1 MKELKYNTDH
11 HFILL
16 NKDEIL
22 ATFHVDERF
31 DTITIDEVFWN
42 APDWIGDLR
51 LFITNRRAPKHREN
65 IQELLRLSG
74 CDTILGY
81 LQVSHSLS
89 LIDTF
94 WVKPVG
100 SYLTWSDVSLY
111 NHNFNEV
118 IAKTAFEGGLHGM
131 GLSTTSPEYGTNG
144 SFAKCWVREDGNIKL
159 LKRGSSGARNAG
171 LEPYSEF
178 YAAQIVSVFTSEYV
192 PYSLRSVNGR
202 ICSVCPLFTS
212 EEYGFLPYAAVD
224 KGNSDIPSVIETMA
238 RYGFEEKAK
247 RMFVID
253 AVILNVDRHKNNF
266 GFIVNNKTQE
276 IVDMAPL
283 FDHNLSLLPYAE
295 EDDFI
300 SIDKYIDLKSP
311 ALSDSWIK
319 SAAMCLTDDTRKSL
333 IKLQDFEFE
342 RGKYNLP
349 EWRLEQ
355 LTRLVRKQAHE
366 ILNF

>member
-1 MKELKYNTDH
+1 MNKLKYNTEH

-16 NKDEIL
+16 NKDEML

-31 DTITIDEVFWN
+31 DTITIDKVFWN
-42 APDWIGDLR
+42 APDWIDDLR

-94 WVKPVG
+94 WVKPAG
-100 SYLTWSDVSLY
+100 SNLTWSDVSLY
-111 NHNFNEV
+111 THDFNDV
-118 IAKTAFEGGLHGM
+118 IARTAFEGGLHGM

-159 LKRGSSGARNAG
+159 LKRGSSGARNTG

-178 YAAQIVSVFTSEYV
+178 YAAQIVSVFTREYV
-192 PYSLRSVNGR
+192 PYTLRSVNGR

-224 KGNSDIPSVIETMA
+224 RGNSDISSVIETMA
-238 RYGFEEKAK
+238 KYGFEEKAK

-266 GFIVNNKTQE
+266 GFIINNKTQE

-295 EDDFI
+295 EDDFA

-311 ALSDSWIK
+311 ALADSWIK

-333 IKLQDFEFE
+333 IKLQNFEFE

-355 LTRLVRKQAHE
+355 LTRLVKKQAHD